1 MLCGP
6 AKIPLSGRIRHMP
19 APLSHIRVLDLS
31 RILAGPFC
39 TQILS
44 DLGAEVIKVER
55 PGEGDDTRK
64 WGPPWVPDED
74 GNDTTDSAYYL
85 ACNRGKKSI
94 TVDMSTPEGQQM
106 IRDLAAKCDVL
117 VENYK
122 VGGLKKYGLT
132 YDDLKADNPGLIYCS
147 ITGFGQTGPYAPRAG
162 YDYMIQAMSG
172 LMSVTGEEDGKPGG
186 GPMRAGVSIADITT
200 GLYSTI
206 AINAAIAHRERTGD
220 GQHIDMAL
228 LDCATSIL
236 ANQALTYFNTGVAP
250 VRVGNRHPSVVPYQ
264 PFQTSDGYLIIAVGN
279 DGQFARLCGVLGIPE
294 VAEDDRYAK
303 GSGRIQRQPELSEM
317 IGAFII
323 EKSTEDWLQILN
335 DVSVPCG
342 PINNVEDVFND
353 PQIQHRNM
361 RISQPHSKAGSVDLL
376 GSPINLSATPVD
388 YQGGPPTMGENTD
401 DVLRDIL
408 DLDDAAIAALRDKSV
423 I

>member
-1 MLCGP
+1 
-6 AKIPLSGRIRHMP
+6 MP
-19 APLSHIRVLDLS
+19 GPLSHIRVLDLS
-31 RILAGPFC
+31 RILAGPFS

-44 DLGAEVIKVER
+44 DLGAEIIKVER

-64 WGPPWVPDED
+64 WGPPWVQDTD

-94 TVDMSTPEGQQM
+94 TVDISKPEGQQM
-106 IRDLAAKCDVL
+106 IRDLAAKSDVL

-132 YDDLKADNPGLIYCS
+132 YDDLKDDNPSLVYCS

-186 GPMRAGVSIADITT
+186 GPMRAGVSVADITT

-206 AINAAIAHRERTGD
+206 AILGALTHRERTGD
-220 GQHIDMAL
+220 GQHLDMAL

-236 ANQALTYFNTGVAP
+236 ANQALTYFNTGIAP

-264 PFQTSDGYLIIAVGN
+264 PFQTSDGHLIIAVGN
-279 DGQFARLCGVLGIPE
+279 DGQFERLCGVLGMPE
-294 VAEDDRYAK
+294 VAADERYAK
-303 GSGRIQRQPELSEM
+303 GSGRIKAQPELAAM
-317 IGAFII
+317 IAPLVL
-323 EKSTEDWLQILN
+323 EKTTEEWLEIFN
-335 DVSVPCG
+335 GVSVPCG

-353 PQIQHRNM
+353 PQIAHREM

-376 GSPINLSATPVD
+376 GSPLNFSATPVE
-388 YQGGPPTMGENTD
+388 YQGGPPVMGEHTS

-408 DLDDAAIAALRDKSV
+408 ELDDEQIAKLQTDGIV
-423 I
+423 